1 MLNGHFEQDRE
12 PSRGFVFLSDK
23 SVKENLPNRV
33 LGMSNKSTA
42 REKTFKGIE
51 DGGKPM
57 SPLTVANKMRTKDTR
72 SVVQELVREGVLGRE
87 ERALYSAA

>member
-1 MLNGHFEQDRE
+1 
-12 PSRGFVFLSDK
+12 
-23 SVKENLPNRV
+23 
-33 LGMSNKSTA
+33 MSNKSTA